1 MNETLTDFR
10 IPRLLRP
17 ALAQLLQVTCPPD
30 LRELELGSR
39 SAEQA
44 ELFLRSLTLGIQ
56 VGFCGALSALELSAL
71 LRPSSHG
78 RLFSQLPLELAE
90 KHFDTWWRWHGLPH
104 AMAKALKATV
114 VMGFYETREMRERLG
129 YQPDSWIAKVAKR
142 RMQSYAGEIE
152 RHQRELFAP
161 DPLPPESSS
170 GELAEAADELAKV
183 HAIGGAR

>member
-1 MNETLTDFR
+1 METLTDFR

-17 ALAQLLQVTCPPD
+17 ALAQLLRATCPPD
-30 LRELELGSR
+30 LRELGLGSR

-56 VGFCGALSALELSAL
+56 VGFCGALTALELSSL
-71 LRPSSHG
+71 LRPSSRG

-90 KHFDTWWRWHGLPH
+90 KHFDTWWGLHGLPH

-142 RMQSYAGEIE
+142 RMQSYAAEIE
-152 RHQRELFAP
+152 RHERELYTP
-161 DPLPPESSS
+161 EPLPSEPAAESV
-170 GELAEAADELAKV
+170 DEPVKLR
-183 HAIGGAR
+183 AIGGGR

>member
-1 MNETLTDFR
+1 MSETLSDFR

-30 LRELELGSR
+30 LRELGLGPR
-39 SAEQA
+39 AAEQA

-56 VGFCGALSALELSAL
+56 VGFCGALTALELSAL
-71 LRPSSHG
+71 LRPSSRG

-90 KHFDTWWRWHGLPH
+90 KHFDTWWRVHGLPH

-142 RMQSYAGEIE
+142 RMQSYAAEIE
-152 RHQRELFAP
+152 RHERELFAA
-161 DPLPPESSS
+161 DPLPSER
-170 GELAEAADELAKV
+170 EAAERNEAAEPVKLR
-183 HAIGGAR
+183 AIGGGR